1 MNSKHQEGLRLL
13 VLSPQELF
21 ELQEAECLLPSL
33 CLWLNSAGREGFEV
47 VSKTRLWLMVTSWN
61 SKSETKYRD
70 IR

>member
-1 MNSKHQEGLRLL
+1 ML
-13 VLSPQELF
+13 
-21 ELQEAECLLPSL
+21 LQEAEYLLPSL